1 MVQFKSRWIGK
12 ATNFKS
18 LTCKSFGRDL
28 FLKKCECV
36 FVNVEGASVCGG
48 LLVILFCPTDKRALV
63 KGSGENT
70 TKTQHRLKPCRERRT
85 GGIEPPAGAPTLSQ
99 GCFFDDTL
107 VDTLGFL
114 AEQFLRAKKFTRRG
128 TWCRWRWPRRRR
140 HGQPCRG
147 RWRA

>member
-63 KGSGENT
+63 KGSGENQQNT
-70 TKTQHRLKPCRERRT
+70 TPPQAVQRE
-85 GGIEPPAGAPTLSQ
+85 Q
-99 GCFFDDTL
+99 GQVESNHPQARQRCPRGVFLMILLLILWGSLRSSFF
-107 VDTLGFL
+107 G
-114 AEQFLRAKKFTRRG
+114 
-128 TWCRWRWPRRRR
+128 
-140 HGQPCRG
+140 
-147 RWRA
+147 